1 MNRINGLILT
11 TVLAL
16 ALCSIAASFF
26 TASLA
31 QPGQQDPS
39 SSRKPACGCFICGD
53 LAREASRKGIILP
66 FNFVEFEDK
75 KDCAGILSEDACPAE
90 LAQIPKEK
98 REGFCQKIKAGLDF
112 TSFKDSCPVLAAAC
126 EPEDKTPPEEKKP
139 DEKNPK
145 CENYSGEITCDCN
158 ADGQDETTKAFE
170 SCGLPSNW
178 PRQFKSR
185 CEDWVQTDG
194 GYGYGTDIAIQ
205 HQAQDYLASLRCS
218 ALKCHREYKAC
229 EQEAQEEYEKCI
241 YSGVRRVRVS
251 CLRQQNA
258 ANNKCVQSR
267 DNCMKQI
274 RRFGPGTGPRPQPL
288 PTQTPPA

>member
-1 MNRINGLILT
+1 MKRMNWLAPAFT
-11 TVLAL
+11 LAL
-16 ALCSIAASFF
+16 AASALFASHVP
-26 TASLA
+26 ASLA
-31 QPGQQDPS
+31 QQEQQRRKGTERVPG
-39 SSRKPACGCFICGD
+39 GCFICGNIPGVHTESFEGAD
-53 LAREASRKGIILP
+53 WFGTLAW
-66 FNFVEFEDK
+66 
-75 KDCAGILSEDACPAE
+75 DACPIKKYSEDHPEE
-90 LAQIPKEK
+90 LKGI
-98 REGFCQKIKAGLDF
+98 CQKIKAKLKF
-112 TSFKDSCPVLAAAC
+112 TFFKDSCPSLAPYC
-126 EPEDKTPPEEKKP
+126 EPEEKKP

-185 CEDWVQTDG
+185 CEDWVKTDG

-205 HQAQDYLASLRCS
+205 HQAQDYLASLKCP

-258 ANNKCVQSR
+258 ANNKCVQNR
-267 DNCMKQI
+267 DNCMRQI

-288 PTQTPPA
+288 PTPTQTPPA